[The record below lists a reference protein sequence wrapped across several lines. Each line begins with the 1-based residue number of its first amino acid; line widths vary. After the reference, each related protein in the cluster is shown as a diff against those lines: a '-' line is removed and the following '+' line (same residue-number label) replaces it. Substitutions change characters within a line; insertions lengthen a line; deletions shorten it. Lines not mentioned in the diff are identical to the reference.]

1 MNLIQGFHD
10 FHGHKVCRLT
20 RVDLYFFLWFFK
32 LNFFFHFYFFNIELF
47 DNWASWFY
55 SICFQMQLLWYHDW
69 VKDFAYW
76 PRWAWFEFFQPCLN
90 YTFFLKFSPS
100 TFYFLKIELH
110 LFSFHFFYGVIMFSF
125 DLLRIGLQIFFPVFF
140 FMKLSQSYIHGHE
153 ICKLNLFKW
162 GFLFFFFNIFHILL
176 QHWVVL

>member
-1 MNLIQGFHD
+1 LNLIQGFHD

-20 RVDLYFFLWFFK
+20 WVDLYFFLWFFK
-32 LNFFFHFYFFNIELF
+32 LNFFFHFFFFNIELF

-110 LFSFHFFYGVIMFSF
+110 LFSFHFFLWSYHVLIWFIKNWSSNIFSC
-125 DLLRIGLQIFFPVFF
+125 VFF
-140 FMKLSQSYIHGHE
+140 YEIISILYPWSWNLQVKL
-153 ICKLNLFKW
+153 
-162 GFLFFFFNIFHILL
+162 
-176 QHWVVL
+176 V